1 MGRIHKAPCITPAA
15 FGFTLENKNDFK
27 APGILQSFFPVGQEM
42 KIFTVKP
49 LTIGLSFFL
58 CSILSIGCSGKM
70 STSEINIRL
79 NRIAE
84 SYVRLVLAVGQHDSI
99 YVDAYYGPKEWLAE
113 AQSERKSLED
123 IRNNA
128 RVSTAGLDS
137 ITIGNEE
144 EILQLRYQYLK
155 KQLSALVARVEV
167 LSGKKLTFDEE
178 AKAYYDVTPVTYPE
192 EHFQKIIMEL
202 DSLLPGKG
210 PLSERLTEFRK
221 QFIVSSD
228 KLDTIF
234 QTAIRECR
242 KRTKKHITL
251 ASNENF
257 KLEFVR
263 NKPWGGYNWY
273 MGGNQSLIQI
283 NLDQPIYIERAI
295 NLAAHEGYP
304 GHHVY
309 NCLLETAFSQKFG
322 WVEFTVYPLFSP
334 QSLIAEGT
342 ANFGIEVAFPGKE
355 QMEFERDVLFPL
367 AGMDKSQAEVYS
379 KVRILAGKLGSASN
393 EAARLY
399 LDGKISRSESVEW
412 LIRNGAMSH
421 QRAQGLLNFIDQ
433 YRSYVINYNVGLD
446 LVRQYIEHHGGTE
459 DRPEKRWEEFTKLI
473 SSPRLPSGLL

>member
-1 MGRIHKAPCITPAA
+1 MKTNKMK
-15 FGFTLENKNDFK
+15 TLTK
-27 APGILQSFFPVGQEM
+27 V
-42 KIFTVKP
+42 
-49 LTIGLSFFL
+49 LSYAL
-58 CSILSIGCSGKM
+58 CSILAIGCSGKM
-70 STSEINIRL
+70 STSEINTRL

-84 SYVRLVLAVGQHDSI
+84 SYVKLVLAVGQHDSM

-113 AQSERKSLED
+113 AQSERKPLD
-123 IRNNA
+123 VILNNA
-128 RVSTAGLDS
+128 RVSAAGLDS
-137 ITIGNEE
+137 ITIGTEE

-178 AKAYYDVTPVTYPE
+178 AKAYYDVTPPTYPE

-221 QFIVSSD
+221 QFIVSPD

-234 QTAIRECR
+234 HTAIRECR
-242 KRTKKHITL
+242 TRTKKHITL

-273 MGGNQSLIQI
+273 KGGNQSLIQI

-367 AGMDKSQAEVYS
+367 AGMDKRQAEIYS
-379 KVRILAGKLGSASN
+379 KVRNLAGKLGYASN

-446 LVRQYIEHHGGTE
+446 LVRQHIEHHGGTE
-459 DRPEKRWEEFTKLI
+459 DKPEQRWEEFSKLI